1 MEQTMQT
8 ILSRRSIRKYKPI
21 RVGEEELGAILE
33 AGLYA
38 PSGGNCQ
45 YTRFTVIQNPEVL
58 VALKRIVEQEFSRME
73 ITEGMYKSK
82 VHAIQM
88 AQKGGYDFIY
98 NAPALIVVT
107 NKKGHGNA
115 MADSAAAIENILLAA
130 TSMNVGTCWIN
141 QLTWLSE
148 NPVLRGFLE
157 PYGIGGDEA
166 ICGSVAIGYSDQPQA
181 KAQPRKEGRIR
192 FVK

>member
-21 RVGEEELGAILE
+21 QVGEEELGAILE

-45 YTRFTVIQNPEVL
+45 YTRFTVIQNLEVL
-58 VALKRIVEQEFSRME
+58 AALKRIVEQEFGRME
-73 ITEGMYKSK
+73 IIEGMYKSK
-82 VHAIQM
+82 VHTIQM

-98 NAPALIVVT
+98 NAPALVIVT
-107 NKKGHGNA
+107 NQKGHGNA

-130 TSMNVGTCWIN
+130 TSMNIGTCWIN

-148 NPVLRGFLE
+148 NPVLRAFLE
-157 PYGIGGDEA
+157 PYGIGGDEV

-181 KAQPRKEGRIR
+181 KAQPRKEGRLR
-192 FVK
+192 FIK

>member
-58 VALKRIVEQEFSRME
+58 VALKRIV
-73 ITEGMYKSK
+73 
-82 VHAIQM
+82 
-88 AQKGGYDFIY
+88 
-98 NAPALIVVT
+98 
-107 NKKGHGNA
+107 
-115 MADSAAAIENILLAA
+115 
-130 TSMNVGTCWIN
+130 
-141 QLTWLSE
+141 
-148 NPVLRGFLE
+148 
-157 PYGIGGDEA
+157 
-166 ICGSVAIGYSDQPQA
+166 
-181 KAQPRKEGRIR
+181 
-192 FVK
+192 